1 MGTRGNEGRS
11 DSEPNS
17 EVLFMTVYTQF
28 SHMLY
33 VAYDFEDQPKKG
45 ILPGLIMMFL
55 EDL

>member
-11 DSEPNS
+11 DSEPNF
-17 EVLFMTVYTQF
+17 EVLFMMVYTEF
-28 SHMLY
+28 Y
-33 VAYDFEDQPKKG
+33 VAYDFEDQPKEG